1 MLILVIFPNIVES
14 IAALCGFKE
23 APNMLFLIAIFILF
37 YIIFRLYITISKL
50 QEMNRSL
57 IQEVALLKKIQE
69 ALLQNIPVRRLE
81 LNKDEALL
89 IKNFNL
95 ITAKKVIYAANVDE
109 DTIATGENDYTKA
122 VLKKDNKK

>member
-1 MLILVIFPNIVES
+1 MNLNLRIFIILLMLIGIYSIVKVIKRKNLSMKYGLYWTIIFIFMLILVIFPNIVES

-57 IQEVALLKKIQE
+57 IQEVALLKK
-69 ALLQNIPVRRLE
+69 
-81 LNKDEALL
+81 
-89 IKNFNL
+89 
-95 ITAKKVIYAANVDE
+95 
-109 DTIATGENDYTKA
+109 
-122 VLKKDNKK
+122 DNKK